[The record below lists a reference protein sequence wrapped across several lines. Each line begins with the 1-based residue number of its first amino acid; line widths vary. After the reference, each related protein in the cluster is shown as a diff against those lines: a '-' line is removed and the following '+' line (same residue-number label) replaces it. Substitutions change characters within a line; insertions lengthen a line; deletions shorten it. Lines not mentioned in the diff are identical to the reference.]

1 MRKNI
6 KNTSLAV
13 VAGFFVVAIA
23 LSFGRSTFAQAVEGT
38 ALETQISNLVSTLEK
53 VFLQEEKSG
62 AGAVVINA
70 VIPSGVPNPTCIDN
84 YQSWSHSNTYLV
96 DADWNLDFIPR
107 IQYSSTANDATYTNE
122 QFVDLNG
129 DGLSDYIYKYRK
141 YWPNAYANDFT
152 EDATCVYLNNGA
164 GFDKAYRCYA
174 YVVSEGT
181 PSQDYY
187 GDCADM
193 SQ

>member
-1 MRKNI
+1 MAI
-6 KNTSLAV
+6 
-13 VAGFFVVAIA
+13 FFLVAIVFS
-23 LSFGRSTFAQAVEGT
+23 LGRSTFAQAVEGT

-53 VFLQEEKSG
+53 VFLEEKKSIG
-62 AGAVVINA
+62 GGMAINS
-70 VIPSGVPNPTCIDN
+70 VLPSGVPNPTCIDN
-84 YQSWSHSNTYLV
+84 YESWSHSNDYLAN
-96 DADWNLDFIPR
+96 ADWNLDFIPR
-107 IQYSSTANDATYTNE
+107 IQYFSTANDTTYTNE

-129 DGLSDYIYKYRK
+129 DGLSDYIYKYRR

-174 YVVSEGT
+174 YVVTEGS